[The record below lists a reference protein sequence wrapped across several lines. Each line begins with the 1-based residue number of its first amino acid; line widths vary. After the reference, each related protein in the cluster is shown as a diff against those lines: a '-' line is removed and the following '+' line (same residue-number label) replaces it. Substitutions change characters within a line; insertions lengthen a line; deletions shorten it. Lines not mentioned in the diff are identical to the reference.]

1 MDSVTLG
8 LPSTVLVGRV
18 MPKKAFY
25 EHLATTAAIKEEF
38 VRLIER
44 MEIIAA
50 LKEASVRVPAGKKV
64 AEVDVL
70 GLYLRPASDGVCEV
84 PYGAIDLIAKSVP
97 NKQLF
102 VCIAEDAIK
111 LLVKR
116 DRLYETAWLPRD
128 EASIELRGANLD
140 ELWDS
145 LSSQVV
151 FGDSNPTGFTDRVER
166 KNRIEALQKELATI
180 DKKRRNEKQ
189 VNRRNALFD
198 RRRAIAAEL
207 FRLEGEL

>member
-18 MPKKAFY
+18 MPKKTFY

-38 VRLIER
+38 VGLIER
-44 MEIIAA
+44 FEIVAA
-50 LKEASVRVPAGKKV
+50 LKETSAHIPVGKKV

-70 GLYLRPASDGVCEV
+70 GLYLRPVSDGVRKV

-102 VCIAEDAIK
+102 ACIADDAVK

-116 DRLYETAWLPRD
+116 DRIYETAWLPRG
-128 EASIELRGANLD
+128 EVAVELRGANLD

-151 FGDSNPTGFTDRVER
+151 FGDSNPTDFTDRVER
-166 KNRIEALQKELATI
+166 KNRIEALQKELVAI

-207 FRLEGEL
+207 SRLEGEL

>member
-44 MEIIAA
+44 IEIIAA

-102 VCIAEDAIK
+102 VCIADDAVK

-116 DRLYETAWLPRD
+116 DRLYETAWPPRG
-128 EASIELRGANLD
+128 EAVIELRGSNLD

-151 FGDSNPTGFTDRVER
+151 FGDSSPTGFTGRVER
-166 KNRIEALQKELATI
+166 KNRIETLRKELSAV
-180 DKKRRNEKQ
+180 DRKRKNEKQ
-189 VNRRNALFD
+189 IAKRNALFD
-198 RRRAIAAEL
+198 RACEIKQEL
-207 FRLEGEL
+207 ARLEAGV

>member
-8 LPSTVLVGRV
+8 LPRTVLVGRV

-44 MEIIAA
+44 IEIVAA
-50 LKEASVRVPAGKKV
+50 LKETSARIPAGKKI

-70 GLYLRPASDGVCEV
+70 GLYLRPVSDGAREV

-102 VCIAEDAIK
+102 VCIADDAVK

-116 DRLYETAWLPRD
+116 DRLYETTWLSQG
-128 EASIELRGANLD
+128 EAAVELRGANLD
-140 ELWDS
+140 ERWDS

-151 FGDSNPTGFTDRVER
+151 FGDSGPADFTGRVER
-166 KNRIEALQKELATI
+166 KNRIEALRKELAAN

-207 FRLEGEL
+207 SRLEGEL

>member
-18 MPKKAFY
+18 MPKKTFY

-44 MEIIAA
+44 FEIIAA
-50 LKEASVRVPAGKKV
+50 LKETSAHIPVGKKV

-70 GLYLRPASDGVCEV
+70 GLYLRPVSDGVREV

-102 VCIAEDAIK
+102 VCIAGDAVK

-116 DRLYETAWLPRD
+116 DRLYETAWLLRG
-128 EASIELRGANLD
+128 EVAVELRGTNLD

-151 FGDSNPTGFTDRVER
+151 FGDSDPVDFAGRVER
-166 KNRIEALQKELATI
+166 KNRIEALQKELVAI

-207 FRLEGEL
+207 SRLEGEL

>member
-44 MEIIAA
+44 IEIIAA
-50 LKEASVRVPAGKKV
+50 LKETSARIPAGKKV
-64 AEVDVL
+64 AEIDVL
-70 GLYLRPASDGVCEV
+70 GLHLRLMGGGVCEV
-84 PYGAIDLIAKSVP
+84 PYGAIDLIAKGVP

-102 VCIAEDAIK
+102 VCIADDAIK
-111 LLVKR
+111 LLVKH
-116 DRLYETAWLPRD
+116 DCLYETEWLPRG

-151 FGDSNPTGFTDRVER
+151 FGNSEPDDFAGRVECR
-166 KNRIEALQKELATI
+166 GRIESLRKELTTVN
-180 DKKRRNEKQ
+180 KKRKNEKQ
-189 VNRRNALFD
+189 VSRRNALFD
-198 RRRAIAAEL
+198 RKRAIEAEL
-207 FRLEGEL
+207 SRLEGEL

>member
-25 EHLATTAAIKEEF
+25 EHLATTAATKEEF
-38 VRLIER
+38 VRLFER
-44 MEIIAA
+44 IEIIAA
-50 LKEASVRVPAGKKV
+50 LKEASTHIPAGEKIF
-64 AEVDVL
+64 EIDVL
-70 GLYLRPASDGVCEV
+70 GFYLRSTDGGVCEV

-102 VCIAEDAIK
+102 ACITDDAIK

-116 DRLYETAWLPRD
+116 DRLYETAWLPRG
-128 EASIELRGANLD
+128 EAAVELRGANLD

-151 FGDSNPTGFTDRVER
+151 FGDSNPVDFAGRVER
-166 KNRIEALQKELATI
+166 KNRIEALRKELAMVN
-180 DKKRRNEKQ
+180 KKRKNERQ
-189 VNRRNALFD
+189 VSRRNALFD
-198 RRRAIAAEL
+198 RKRAIEAEL
-207 FRLEGEL
+207 SRLEGEL